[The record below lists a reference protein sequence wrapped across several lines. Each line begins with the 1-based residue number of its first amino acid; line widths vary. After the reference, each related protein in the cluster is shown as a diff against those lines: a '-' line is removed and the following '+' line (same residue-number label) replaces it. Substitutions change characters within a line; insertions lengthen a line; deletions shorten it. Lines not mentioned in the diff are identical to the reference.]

1 MPYHVKLLFAVI
13 DRIGEMEMEI
23 EYLQETASSKEIAI
37 SKIEHYIT
45 ATWGASGENGH
56 YGFRVLSTQESN

>member
-13 DRIGEMEMEI
+13 DRTGEMEI

-37 SKIEHYIT
+37 RKIEHYIT